1 MEERG
6 AVTYDLLTRAWL
18 PVREGDARSK
28 IGLRGLFERAHEL
41 TDIEASPPPG
51 ASGLW
56 RVLTVIAARVT
67 GLDDVTLAADEWGER
82 QAEVLEDGQFD
93 PDEVEKYF
101 ARHAGRFDLFDTQR
115 PWLQDPRLREQC
127 KSGSG
132 VNKLVMSRAAG
143 NNQVWFN
150 HATTLVSRPV
160 PAEEAVFHL
169 LTQLYYGPSG
179 QCTPRVVAGT
189 SGGNS
194 KAGPLRRTISFHPLG
209 RSVFESLVAGIP
221 PAYRYD
227 TGGTDIA
234 PWEADELPDPLGV
247 PPRPSGLCGVLIGR
261 FQHAVL
267 LERSADGESVV
278 DAWIT
283 WAWRDREFPAE
294 DPYLVYQQSKE
305 GASYA
310 RQADASRALW
320 RDFDS
325 LLLEDVGDEHR
336 RRPAVLAAVEDLRGT
351 LLPVLRVRAFGFDQD
366 GQTRDKEWT
375 VGVTPALLALA
386 NEIQVARAISDMRQA
401 AERVQQHLRWALRD
415 VWIALNDPSNGDG
428 KPQRRDVS
436 EGPWPAQGT
445 HRYWAR
451 AERIFWRGVRER
463 CFDSAVDDF
472 LWLALDVY
480 DEVTDSAGALPR
492 AKRAIELKRGLIF
505 RARAPLGET
514 GKAGRTSRAKE
525 HP

>member
-1 MEERG
+1 MS
-6 AVTYDLLTRAWL
+6 YDLLTRPWL
-18 PVREGDARSK
+18 PVRTGDVRER
-28 IGLRGLFERAHEL
+28 IGLRELFERAHLL
-41 TDIEASPPPG
+41 TDVEASPPPG

-67 GLDDVTLAADEWGER
+67 GLHDVTLTADEWGEH
-82 QAEVLEDGQFD
+82 QEEVLESGRFD
-93 PDEVEKYF
+93 QDAVERYF
-101 ARHAGRFDLFDTQR
+101 TQHAGRFDLFDTQR

-127 KSGSG
+127 KSSSG
-132 VNKLVMSRAAG
+132 VNKLVMSRPAG
-143 NNQVWFN
+143 NNQVWFD
-150 HATTLVSRPV
+150 HATSLEPQPV

-179 QCTPRVVAGT
+179 QCTPRVVGGT

-209 RSVFESLVAGIP
+209 RNVFESLVAGIP

-227 TGGTDIA
+227 TGGVDLA
-234 PWEADELPDPLGV
+234 PWEAEELPDPLGV
-247 PPRPSGLCGVLIGR
+247 PPRPSGLGGVLAGR

-283 WAWRDREFPAE
+283 WAWRNREFPAE
-294 DPYLVYQQSKE
+294 DPYLVYQRSKE
-305 GASYA
+305 GNSYA

-336 RRPAVLAAVEDLRGT
+336 RRPAVLAAVEDLRGM

-386 NEIQVARAISDMRQA
+386 NEIPVARAISDMRQA
-401 AERVQQHLRWALRD
+401 SERVDRHLRWALRD

-428 KPQRRDVS
+428 KPQRKDIS
-436 EGPWPAQGT
+436 EGPWPAQGAY
-445 HRYWAR
+445 RYWAH
-451 AERIFWRGVRER
+451 AERIFWRRVRER

-472 LWLALDVY
+472 LRLALETY
-480 DEVTDSAGALPR
+480 DEVTDSAGSLPR
-492 AKRAIELKRGLIF
+492 AKRAIELKRGLIYK
-505 RARAPLGET
+505 ARGP
-514 GKAGRTSRAKE
+514 AGGADRTSKAKE
-525 HP
+525 RA

>member
-1 MEERG
+1 MS
-6 AVTYDLLTRAWL
+6 YDLLTRPWL
-18 PVREGDARSK
+18 SVRTGDVREE
-28 IGLRGLFERAHEL
+28 IGLRELFERAHEL

-67 GLDDVTLAADEWGER
+67 GLDDMTLSDYEWGER
-82 QAEVLEDGQFD
+82 QAEVLERGAFD
-93 PDEVEKYF
+93 QEAVEKYF
-101 ARHAGRFDLFDTQR
+101 GKHEGRFDLFDAGR
-115 PWLQDPRLREQC
+115 PWLQDPRLREEC
-127 KSGSG
+127 KGRSG
-132 VNKLVMSRAAG
+132 VNKLVMSRPAG

-150 HATTLVSRPV
+150 HATALDPPPV
-160 PAEEAVFHL
+160 PASEAVFHL

-179 QCTPRVVAGT
+179 QCTPRVVSGT

-209 RSVFESLVAGIP
+209 RTVFESLVAGIP
-221 PAYRYD
+221 PAYLCD
-227 TGGTDIA
+227 SGGADLA
-234 PWEADELPDPLGV
+234 PWEAEELPDPLGV
-247 PPRPSGLCGVLIGR
+247 PPRPSGLGGVLAGR

-267 LERSADGESVV
+267 LEPSADGESVV

-283 WAWRDREFPAE
+283 WAWRDRELPAE
-294 DPYLVYQQSKE
+294 DPYLVYQQNKE
-305 GASYA
+305 GSFYA

-325 LLLEDVGDEHR
+325 LLLEDIGDEHR
-336 RRPAVLAAVEDLRGT
+336 RRPAVLAALEDLRGT

-386 NEIQVARAISDMRQA
+386 SDIRVARAISDMRQA

-428 KPQRRDVS
+428 KPQRKDVS
-436 EGPWPAQGT
+436 EGPWPAQGAY
-445 HRYWAR
+445 RYWAR
-451 AERIFWRGVRER
+451 AEGIFWRRVRER
-463 CFDSAVDDF
+463 RFDSVVDDF
-472 LWLALDVY
+472 LRLGLEVY
-480 DEVTDSAGALPR
+480 DEVTDSAGSLPR
-492 AKRAIELKRGLIF
+492 AKRAIELKRGLIYK
-505 RARAPLGET
+505 ARAPI
-514 GKAGRTSRAKE
+514 GKASRTSKTKE
-525 HP
+525 RV

>member
-1 MEERG
+1 M
-6 AVTYDLLTRAWL
+6 TYDLLTRAWL
-18 PVREGDARSK
+18 PVRTGEARQT
-28 IGLRGLFERAHEL
+28 IGLRELFERAHEL
-41 TDIEASPPPG
+41 ADIEASPPPG

-67 GLDDVTLAADEWGER
+67 GLDDMTLSPDQWGER
-82 QAEVLEDGQFD
+82 QAEILEDGEFD
-93 PDEVEKYF
+93 QREVEKYF
-101 ARHAGRFDLFDTQR
+101 TRHADRFDLFDVRR

-127 KSGSG
+127 KSSSG
-132 VNKLVMSRAAG
+132 VNKLVVSRPAG

-150 HATTLVSRPV
+150 HVTALDPRPI
-160 PAEEAVFHL
+160 PADEAVFHL

-209 RSVFESLVAGIP
+209 RNVFESLVAGIP

-227 TGGTDIA
+227 TGGTDLA

-247 PPRPSGLCGVLIGR
+247 PPRPSGLGGVLTGR

-283 WAWRDREFPAE
+283 WAWRDRELPAE
-294 DPYLVYQQSKE
+294 DPYLVYQQNKD
-305 GASYA
+305 GAFYA

-320 RDFDS
+320 RDFDA
-325 LLLEDVGDEHR
+325 LLLEDSGDDHR
-336 RRPAVLAAVEDLRGT
+336 RRPAVLAAVEDMRGT
-351 LLPVLRVRAFGFDQD
+351 LLPVLRARAFGFDQD

-386 NEIQVARAISDMRQA
+386 NETRVAQAISDMRQA
-401 AERVQQHLRWALRD
+401 AERVHQHLRWALRD
-415 VWIALNDPSNGDG
+415 AWVAINDPSNGDG
-428 KPQRRDVS
+428 KPQRKDVA
-436 EGPWPAQGT
+436 EGPWPAQGAS
-445 HRYWAR
+445 RYWR
-451 AERIFWRGVRER
+451 GAEQIFWRRVRER
-463 CFDSAVDDF
+463 SFDSATNDF
-472 LWLALDVY
+472 LGLALDVY
-480 DEVTDSAGALPR
+480 DEVTDNAGSLPR
-492 AKRAIELKRGLIF
+492 AKRAVELKRGLIF
-505 RARAPLGET
+505 KARTPI
-514 GKAGRTSRAKE
+514 GKASRTSKAKE
-525 HP
+525 RV